1 MKELL
6 ELERQFQRAKYLTF
20 SVVGGCLLIALVAV
34 ILSLKYADNF
44 SKRIFIL
51 NRSVALEAFSGNIMD
66 NRAAE
71 AKHHVARFHEL
82 FFTVSPDPISI
93 ETNVKKAFFL
103 CDESAKKLYENLR
116 EQRFYDQIISS
127 NITQRVTIDS
137 VSIDLRFYPY
147 PAIAY
152 LKLVQERAT
161 ARSTRTLITQ
171 VEMLDVNR
179 SDANPNGFLMRNFRI
194 YSTSQPIEETIIR

>member
-20 SVVGGCLLIALVAV
+20 SVIGGCLTIALVAV
-34 ILSLKYADNF
+34 ILSLNYADNF

-103 CDESAKKLYENLR
+103 CDESAKKLYDNLR

-127 NITQRVTIDS
+127 IITQRVTIDS

-147 PAIAY
+147 PAVAY

>member
-20 SVVGGCLLIALVAV
+20 SVIGGSLAIALTAV
-34 ILSLKYADNF
+34 ILSLNYADNF

-51 NRSVALEAFSGNIMD
+51 NRGVALEAFSGNIMD

-71 AKHHVARFHEL
+71 AKHHVERFHEL

-103 CDESAKKLYENLR
+103 CDESAKKLYDNLR

-127 NITQRVTIDS
+127 NITQRVSVDS
-137 VSIDLRFYPY
+137 VDIDLRFYPY
-147 PAIAY
+147 PVVAY

-194 YSTSQPIEETIIR
+194 YSTGQPIEETIIR

>member
-20 SVVGGCLLIALVAV
+20 SVIGGCLTIALAAV
-34 ILSLKYADNF
+34 ILSLNYADNF

-103 CDESAKKLYENLR
+103 CDESAKKLYDNLR

-147 PAIAY
+147 PAVAY

-194 YSTSQPIEETIIR
+194 YSTSQPIEETIVR